1 MNNVI
6 GFLSFT
12 SSFMPHGYCLFWLKE
27 LLLLHVIS
35 DSLIALAY
43 YSIPIAIIYFIHKR
57 PPSVYYRR
65 IFQMFAL
72 FIIACGAT
80 HALEVWTIWHP
91 AYWLSGVMK
100 AITAAISI
108 TAAVMLWVIMPTVL
122 TVPSPRR
129 LRRVTKQL
137 NLETKKRQRMLAALQ
152 ESDERFRSAFDY
164 AAIGMGLVSLDGC
177 WLKVNKALCHIIG
190 YSETDLLT
198 MRLQSITHRDDWDKD
213 QILFKELLAGR
224 YPSIQMEQRYVHK
237 NGRSVWVLLAISL
250 VRDIEGSPVYFVAQ
264 IKNITAR
271 KKSEQAV
278 RQVQQELEIRVAART
293 RELAEANTEL
303 AEANT
308 ELAEANTKL
317 AESNRK
323 LERLTRIDDLTG
335 LYNRRY
341 LMESLNHTLRTACRY
356 KLPICL
362 LMLDLDHFKRI
373 NDTYGHLIGD
383 RVLVTVGRLLKENL
397 RNGSDMAGR
406 FGGEEFCVV
415 LPHTG
420 LDGAMAAAEKLRLT
434 IAKAAI
440 LNNEGKT
447 FTVTCSIGLVEGLP
461 SKISG
466 TELLRRADKALYHA
480 KECGR
485 NQIRVA

>member
-1 MNNVI
+1 
-6 GFLSFT
+6 
-12 SSFMPHGYCLFWLKE
+12 
-27 LLLLHVIS
+27 
-35 DSLIALAY
+35 
-43 YSIPIAIIYFIHKR
+43 
-57 PPSVYYRR
+57 
-65 IFQMFAL
+65 
-72 FIIACGAT
+72 
-80 HALEVWTIWHP
+80 
-91 AYWLSGVMK
+91 
-100 AITAAISI
+100 
-108 TAAVMLWVIMPTVL
+108 
-122 TVPSPRR
+122 
-129 LRRVTKQL
+129 
-137 NLETKKRQRMLAALQ
+137 
-152 ESDERFRSAFDY
+152 
-164 AAIGMGLVSLDGC
+164 
-177 WLKVNKALCHIIG
+177 
-190 YSETDLLT
+190 
-198 MRLQSITHRDDWDKD
+198 
-213 QILFKELLAGR
+213 
-224 YPSIQMEQRYVHK
+224 
-237 NGRSVWVLLAISL
+237 
-250 VRDIEGSPVYFVAQ
+250 VAQ
-264 IKNITAR
+264 IKDITAR

-293 RELAEANTEL
+293 REL